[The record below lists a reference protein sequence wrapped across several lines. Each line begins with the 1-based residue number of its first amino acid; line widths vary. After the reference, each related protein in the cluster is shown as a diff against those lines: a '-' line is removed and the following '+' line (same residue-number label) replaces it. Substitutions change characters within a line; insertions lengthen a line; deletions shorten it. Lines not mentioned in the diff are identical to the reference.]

1 MAGRFGPDWT
11 VADHKCTGLFLESPS
26 ALEMAHWFCAA
37 VTMMFN
43 SLAFAADGMT
53 RGGFDLPSSLPSRGW
68 AFSGGDYTIAVHGD
82 RFVIGESAKVG
93 SFDELRRLL
102 QERTSS

>member
-1 MAGRFGPDWT
+1 
-11 VADHKCTGLFLESPS
+11 LFLESPS

-37 VTMMFN
+37 VSMMFN
-43 SLAFAADGMT
+43 SLASAAGGMT
-53 RGGFDLPSSLPSRGW
+53 RSALIRPAGCPPGGW

-102 QERTSS
+102 QEGISG